1 MAYLRR
7 HARSAFECPLILGVP
22 PGPGIPGESCDLGLS
37 GMGVIV
43 GTRVPR
49 GTEVTILLDPDSA
62 PDELADLR
70 RIVGSI
76 AYSRSEGYTAAGGQN
91 FRLGIRFHSL
101 TQDMRRR
108 LHVVIG
114 DLVTR
119 RSADT
124 RDLPLTEEGREML
137 YQTAYEHLERRRW
150 LLAREIAVSALRAD
164 RQNPT
169 FRAFVHRVNA
179 EEALAADRRDSAKR
193 EATAALKLQPDD
205 PEVVELADRAGV
217 NAPPPGG
224 VIQRL
229 FSRLKTQ
236 REG

>member
-7 HARSAFECPLILGVP
+7 HPRSAFECPLILGVP
-22 PGPGIPGESCDLGLS
+22 PGPGIPGEACDLGLS

-62 PDELADLR
+62 PDELAHMR
-70 RIVGSI
+70 RLVGSI
-76 AYSRSEGYTAAGGQN
+76 AYSRSEGYTAAGGQD

-101 TQDMRRR
+101 NQDMRHR
-108 LHVVIG
+108 LHTVIG

-119 RSADT
+119 RST
-124 RDLPLTEEGREML
+124 HGRGDLPLTEEGRELL

-150 LLAREIAVSALRAD
+150 ALAREIAVSAVRAD

-169 FRAFVHRVNA
+169 FRAFIHRVNA
-179 EEALAADRRDSAKR
+179 EEALATDRRDAARR
-193 EATAALKLQPDD
+193 EAAAALKLQPDD
-205 PEVVELADRAGV
+205 PEVIELADRAGCNV
-217 NAPPPGG
+217 EPPG